1 MWAHYA
7 IMFSHHKE
15 ITMNQLD
22 MYNMYA
28 MYIPVAR
35 YCVMPML
42 TLYLRDQRIDVGLQV
57 LGSNGHGG
65 FDYRIIHGD
74 YLRSDIQSHMSA
86 VELADA
92 DFLISSE
99 LEMAGSVNL
108 IREEL
113 EGSNRRSVK
122 NARLK

>member
-22 MYNMYA
+22 MY
-28 MYIPVAR
+28 IPMAR
-35 YCVMPML
+35 NCVMPVL

-57 LGSNGHGG
+57 LGCNGHGG

-74 YLRSDIQSHMSA
+74 YLRPDIQSHMSA